1 MEVIEG
7 HHYIGF
13 MKQKREVKRN
23 IFEELTAI
31 QLKMEKLPKL
41 SPSEKT
47 KLDSSI
53 AIDQL
58 YNSSKLE
65 GSMLTEEAIEKA
77 VFGYGQ

>member
-1 MEVIEG
+1 
-7 HHYIGF
+7 
-13 MKQKREVKRN
+13 MKQKKEVKRN
-23 IFEELTAI
+23 IFEELTVI

-58 YNSSKLE
+58 YNSSRLE